1 MPTELI
7 AIIANIALTL
17 SVVVA
22 VIFGIIQTRTAHKD
36 RRIKLTI
43 ETLNHF
49 QTREFAENM
58 LYVYRHEFPANY
70 EEWVQHHEEQVRYV
84 HIAQQ
89 LESLGLLVAERMI
102 SLDLLDKTLGSY
114 ITVAWEKFRPLTM
127 ANRERNNDP
136 YMNEYFQWLAE
147 QIDRRM
153 NNDPRQPF
161 FMTNQQ
167 AVK

>member
-1 MPTELI
+1 MPNELI
-7 AIIANIALTL
+7 AVIANIALSL

-22 VIFGIIQTRTAHKD
+22 VIFGIIQTRTASKD

-58 LYVYRHEFPANY
+58 LYVYREKFPANY
-70 EEWVQHHEEQVRYV
+70 EEWLEQREQHGRYV

-102 SLDLLDKTLGSY
+102 SLDLLDRTLGSY
-114 ITVAWEKFRPLTM
+114 ITVAWEKFKPLTI
-127 ANRERNNDP
+127 ANREKNNDP

-147 QIDRRM
+147 QVDRRM
-153 NNDPRQPF
+153 SNNPREPF
-161 FMTNQQ
+161 FKSGQI
-167 AVK
+167 AE